1 MGPFASRQI
10 GLGKIPLRES
20 GHVFRAIP
28 PVRDQKKTR
37 ERILTRTLLYFF
49 PNYHR
54 RLTNVQIPTMYRRD
68 YFPL

>member
-1 MGPFASRQI
+1 MGPFASKLI
-10 GLGKIPLRES
+10 DLGKNPLRES
-20 GHVFRAIP
+20 GHVSRAIP
-28 PVRDQKKTR
+28 PVRDQKIKR
-37 ERILTRTLLYFF
+37 ERNSTGTLLYFF